1 MSGEPDIS
9 VPARA
14 LGDPARARMV
24 AALLG
29 DRAMPAGAL
38 AREAGVSPS
47 TASEHLRILLDARI
61 VDVEQHGRNRLYRL
75 ASDDASRAVEA
86 LQGIAPITEV
96 RSLQAHRAS
105 RQLRAGRTCYDHLA
119 GDLGLRMTDLLV
131 AHAIIELPRIGE
143 AAQPLEPFPHGP
155 LVAALN
161 INPPAGR
168 RPWVRGCLDWT
179 GRRAHAAGQLG
190 TQVLRS
196 MESKGWLVR
205 PSSGRTVELTDV
217 GAEALQL
224 LEADQTS
231 R

>member
-61 VDVEQHGRNRLYRL
+61 VDVERHGRNRLYQL
-75 ASDDASRAVEA
+75 ASDDVSRAVEA
-86 LQGIAPITEV
+86 LQGSHRSRKSAHSEPTGHPGNSVRDAPATTTSQV
-96 RSLQAHRAS
+96 TSASNDRSARRPRHHR
-105 RQLRAGRTCYDHLA
+105 T
-119 GDLGLRMTDLLV
+119 
-131 AHAIIELPRIGE
+131 PRIGE

-161 INPPAGR
+161 IHPPAGR